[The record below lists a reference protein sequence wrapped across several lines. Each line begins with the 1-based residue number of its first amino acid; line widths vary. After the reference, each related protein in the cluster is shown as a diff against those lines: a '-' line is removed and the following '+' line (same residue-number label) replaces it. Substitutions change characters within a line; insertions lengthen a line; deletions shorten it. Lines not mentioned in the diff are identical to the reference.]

1 MLYLQSYSVIFQKS
15 TSQPTNLP
23 LLRTRGGGCNTARD
37 ADLSVK
43 DESCLNKELEFANFF
58 PIAIFPRILFSQDL
72 ELISLMVHNTAERN
86 TLCFLLSCQC
96 NHN

>member
-1 MLYLQSYSVIFQKS
+1 MK
-15 TSQPTNLP
+15 
-23 LLRTRGGGCNTARD
+23 GECNTARD

-43 DESCLNKELEFANFF
+43 NENCVNKELEFAKLFF
-58 PIAIFPRILFSQDL
+58 PIAIFPRILFFQDL

-86 TLCFLLSCQC
+86 TFLLSWQC